1 MMRERERCDR
11 GQPDAFGI
19 LQQAF
24 IRRMAFNMTPTK
36 FPTEQILI
44 ASILATIAFLL
55 IYMVYVSIKKSRAV
69 LVNGVRDKSD
79 NFLVVWTLLASL
91 LLHILFSY
99 YIVGHKTDIGC
110 FTSWGNKIFRNGFQN
125 FYNPQTNFPDY
136 PPGYMYVLGLMARI
150 ADLFGHGVYAADGS
164 YDIFY
169 VTMIKLP
176 SIIADIGSAYLV
188 YRLARKKLR
197 FEAAYLLMCLAAFCP
212 VFIYVSGGWGQI
224 DQILSILLVISIIL
238 LNSNKPI
245 LAGFVYGLSILLKPQ
260 ALMAGPLL
268 AIAYFCYIF
277 DPDFFSPTGRKCT
290 DGVGTRIMKTVAA
303 VACACALLIV
313 SVIPFADDTMPW
325 YSIILQKYM
334 GTATSYKY
342 ASVNAYNIYTLF
354 GKNWTPITE
363 KAILGLTY
371 GQLGTVLMVIS
382 VGFGGVLYFFGRKKH
397 SGALSLATAFTF
409 ASLFTLGHYMHERYL
424 FPVLLLLLVA
434 YISYGD
440 RRLISMFMCWSATA
454 LVNCIAAFYYSKLH
468 EYHLYWDERL
478 VFWCSLANVILFIIF
493 CGICTDIMLRG
504 RVKADVFADD
514 DVSAKA
520 QKTVPARK
528 AEK

>member
-1 MMRERERCDR
+1 
-11 GQPDAFGI
+11 
-19 LQQAF
+19 
-24 IRRMAFNMTPTK
+24 
-36 FPTEQILI
+36 
-44 ASILATIAFLL
+44 
-55 IYMVYVSIKKSRAV
+55 
-69 LVNGVRDKSD
+69 
-79 NFLVVWTLLASL
+79 
-91 LLHILFSY
+91 
-99 YIVGHKTDIGC
+99 
-110 FTSWGNKIFRNGFQN
+110 
-125 FYNPQTNFPDY
+125 
-136 PPGYMYVLGLMARI
+136 
-150 ADLFGHGVYAADGS
+150 
-164 YDIFY
+164 
-169 VTMIKLP
+169 
-176 SIIADIGSAYLV
+176 
-188 YRLARKKLR
+188 
-197 FEAAYLLMCLAAFCP
+197 
-212 VFIYVSGGWGQI
+212 
-224 DQILSILLVISIIL
+224 
-238 LNSNKPI
+238 
-245 LAGFVYGLSILLKPQ
+245 
-260 ALMAGPLL
+260 
-268 AIAYFCYIF
+268 
-277 DPDFFSPTGRKCT
+277 
-290 DGVGTRIMKTVAA
+290 
-303 VACACALLIV
+303 
-313 SVIPFADDTMPW
+313 
-325 YSIILQKYM
+325 M

-354 GKNWTPITE
+354 GKNWTPITD

-371 GQLGTVLMVIS
+371 GQLGTVLMVLS

-440 RRLISMFMCWSATA
+440 RRLISMFMCWSATT

-514 DVSAKA
+514 DASAKA

>member
-1 MMRERERCDR
+1 MMREHERCDR

-79 NFLVVWTLLASL
+79 NLLVVWTLLASL

-277 DPDFFSPTGRKCT
+277 DPDFFSPTGRKCA

-325 YSIILQKYM
+325 YSIILQ
-334 GTATSYKY
+334 
-342 ASVNAYNIYTLF
+342 NI
-354 GKNWTPITE
+354 WEP
-363 KAILGLTY
+363 
-371 GQLGTVLMVIS
+371 
-382 VGFGGVLYFFGRKKH
+382 
-397 SGALSLATAFTF
+397 
-409 ASLFTLGHYMHERYL
+409 
-424 FPVLLLLLVA
+424 LLLINTQA
-434 YISYGD
+434 
-440 RRLISMFMCWSATA
+440 
-454 LVNCIAAFYYSKLH
+454 
-468 EYHLYWDERL
+468 
-478 VFWCSLANVILFIIF
+478 
-493 CGICTDIMLRG
+493 
-504 RVKADVFADD
+504 
-514 DVSAKA
+514 
-520 QKTVPARK
+520 
-528 AEK
+528 